1 MIEKTP
7 FNEIETERLILKP
20 HEATFE
26 YATALYNLIAD
37 NKDHLSKFMPLLHK
51 VSSPE
56 DEFNYFLTCEKK
68 WKEMTGAE
76 YGIWTKEGRLIGT
89 CCFVDIDYD
98 RHSGEI
104 GYWLDKKQTGKGY
117 MTEAVQALEKEFFD
131 RGFNRIMIMM
141 DKENQPSEN
150 VAIRRNF
157 TKEGLIR
164 HFHFN
169 PYFNSFRDLYIYSK
183 LKSERER

>member
-1 MIEKTP
+1 
-7 FNEIETERLILKP
+7 
-20 HEATFE
+20 
-26 YATALYNLIAD
+26 
-37 NKDHLSKFMPLLHK
+37 
-51 VSSPE
+51 
-56 DEFNYFLTCEKK
+56 
-68 WKEMTGAE
+68 
-76 YGIWTKEGRLIGT
+76 
-89 CCFVDIDYD
+89 
-98 RHSGEI
+98 
-104 GYWLDKKQTGKGY
+104 

-183 LKSERER
+183 LKSEREK